1 MEKYAVITKILNLEP
16 IPDAD
21 RIERATVLGWQVVVM
36 KGLHKIG
43 DLVAMIF
50 PDTLIPKKLL
60 DVTYEG
66 PDKIRLKTIKLKGQ
80 YSAGLIVPL
89 SELPEGE
96 YTEGMEVSQILG
108 VEKYVAPISPQL
120 AGVAAGAFP
129 VHLVSKTD
137 EANYRSEVGAIV
149 ELQNDPAFADAQFVA
164 TLKCDGSS
172 GTFLYTTDGAEAE
185 PRFRACSRNLE
196 LKDVD
201 GNSFWEIAKKY
212 NLKDAMQE
220 YIKATGYIGGLAV
233 QGELCGPGIQGN
245 PMKLT
250 EHKLFVFL
258 MRDTQSR
265 QWLTWD
271 ETVDFC
277 KKYEIP
283 YVQELQR
290 WNTRAALPSF
300 QELQKLA
307 NDTKYANGTTNA
319 EGIVLRTV
327 TPIPS
332 NALQKSW
339 WSLKIMNEPY
349 DMKKGSHSGI

>member
-1 MEKYAVITKILNLEP
+1 MEKYAVITTILDLEP

-43 DLVAMIF
+43 DMVAMIF

-66 PDKIRLKTIKLKGQ
+66 TEKIRLKTIKLKGQ

-89 SELPEGE
+89 SELPACPIPSIG
-96 YTEGMEVSQILG
+96 YADGDEVSLLLG

-120 AGVAAGAFP
+120 AGVALGAFP
-129 VHLVSKTD
+129 THLVSKTD
-137 EANYRSEVGAIV
+137 EANYRSEVGAIA
-149 ELQNDPAFADAQFVA
+149 ELANEEFANVQYVA
-164 TLKCDGSS
+164 TMKCDGSS
-172 GTFLYTTDGAEAE
+172 GTFIYTTDGADCV
-185 PRFRACSRNLE
+185 PRFRVCSRNLE
-196 LKDVD
+196 LKDVE
-201 GNSFWEIAKKY
+201 GNTFWEVAKKY
-212 NLKDAMQE
+212 KLRDAMHD
-220 YIKATGYIGGLAV
+220 YGMPLAI
-233 QGELCGPGIQGN
+233 QGEVCGPGIQGN

-258 MRDTQSR
+258 IRNVHTR
-265 QWLTWD
+265 VWFTWD

-277 KKYEIP
+277 KKYDIP
-283 YVQELQR
+283 YVQEIQR
-290 WNTRAALPSF
+290 WNTRASLPSF

-307 NDTKYANGTTNA
+307 NETKYANQTTNA

-327 TPIPS
+327 TPVPS

-349 DMKKGSHSGI
+349 DTKKGS